1 MLGIPPR
8 SNGVT
13 AQAGAQGRGSGGQH
27 RATAAAQGN
36 AKGQGNAKAQG
47 GETRRACPRIVPG
60 PRICYAPSHR
70 ARRRAGACPG
80 CARPTR
86 ATENEGMGQDVFDLL
101 VVLTLVVFAGRGFF
115 QGFVAEVAGLVALLG
130 GFWAAHHYHALLA
143 PRLTAIADPSWR
155 GIAAYVLIF
164 LAVLIA
170 VALVARILQKILSFS
185 FVAWAD
191 KLAGGAVGLA
201 KGTLLCALALLLLQK
216 FFAQAAFMQ
225 HSRTLPYFNALIAQ
239 VRGWLPP
246 DLLARLGL

>member
-1 MLGIPPR
+1 
-8 SNGVT
+8 
-13 AQAGAQGRGSGGQH
+13 
-27 RATAAAQGN
+27 
-36 AKGQGNAKAQG
+36 
-47 GETRRACPRIVPG
+47 
-60 PRICYAPSHR
+60 
-70 ARRRAGACPG
+70 
-80 CARPTR
+80 
-86 ATENEGMGQDVFDLL
+86 MGQDVFDLL

-225 HSRTLPYFNALIAQ
+225 HSRTLPYFSALIAQ

>member
-1 MLGIPPR
+1 MIFWWCSPWWSLPGGVFSGFCGR
-8 SNGVT
+8 SG
-13 AQAGAQGRGSGGQH
+13 GSGG
-27 RATAAAQGN
+27 A
-36 AKGQGNAKAQG
+36 
-47 GETRRACPRIVPG
+47 
-60 PRICYAPSHR
+60 
-70 ARRRAGACPG
+70 
-80 CARPTR
+80 
-86 ATENEGMGQDVFDLL
+86 F
-101 VVLTLVVFAGRGFF
+101 GRD
-115 QGFVAEVAGLVALLG
+115 
-130 GFWAAHHYHALLA
+130 FWAAHHYHALLA